1 MNHQFAPATYEEQEL
16 PQYRYNPFIECLP
29 PIRSTETLAE
39 MMRHDVP
46 YDPSQRFLRNEV
58 RRHAV
63 QAVKQFYAPMPRHV
77 TFAETFSSML
87 RSGYESRNPVNPIY
101 WTGLKA
107 QRATLSSHLNVKQ
120 QTGPITLG
128 TAIVGPSGIGKSL
141 AVDNTLKLY
150 PQVVQHTSYRG
161 EPFPFLQLT
170 WLKLACPFSGSIK
183 GLTQNFF
190 HSVDRRLG
198 TSYARLYVGSKTAI
212 EMMPH
217 IATVG
222 VFHGLG
228 CLIID
233 EIQHLKSAPSG
244 GIEVMLNFFV
254 EMENTMQIPIILI
267 GTPKAVDVLT
277 SEFRS
282 ARRASGQGA
291 MYWDRMGNDACW
303 RLLCQ
308 RMWTLQYTK
317 TEVPLTDEIIAA
329 LHDLTQGIPEL
340 ATILYKTAQETVIGE
355 QEAVTIE
362 VLRETSQEYFK
373 LVHPFLSKLR
383 GQNKSNLVMADL
395 EWPSFVQLEKDIADK
410 RAETHIGI
418 AEVKTGPIEKK
429 PLEESTSKKSKRSK
443 PGQREAMAFTC
454 GPLGALELAKREKR
468 KVYDVL
474 KEQGLILNVDHLF
487 PEDRTT

>member
-1 MNHQFAPATYEEQEL
+1 LYRRDLTYFPANL
-16 PQYRYNPFIECLP
+16 ID
-29 PIRSTETLAE
+29 ST
-39 MMRHDVP
+39 
-46 YDPSQRFLRNEV
+46 
-58 RRHAV
+58 
-63 QAVKQFYAPMPRHV
+63 
-77 TFAETFSSML
+77 
-87 RSGYESRNPVNPIY
+87 
-101 WTGLKA
+101 
-107 QRATLSSHLNVKQ
+107 RASNLNDKQ

-128 TAIVGPSGIGKSL
+128 TAIVGPIGIGKSL

-161 EPFPFLQLT
+161 EPFPFLQIT

-190 HSVDRRLG
+190 HSVDRKLG

-282 ARRASGQGA
+282 AHLAHPSGRVYITQLTKQFTKRHE
-291 MYWDRMGNDACW
+291 DGNLEKLGC
-303 RLLCQ
+303 
-308 RMWTLQYTK
+308 
-317 TEVPLTDEIIAA
+317 PLSA
-329 LHDLTQGIPEL
+329 QQNSSWL
-340 ATILYKTAQETVIGE
+340 ADM
-355 QEAVTIE
+355 
-362 VLRETSQEYFK
+362 
-373 LVHPFLSKLR
+373 LR
-383 GQNKSNLVMADL
+383 GRPRCFRLS
-395 EWPSFVQLEKDIADK
+395 
-410 RAETHIGI
+410 
-418 AEVKTGPIEKK
+418 
-429 PLEESTSKKSKRSK
+429 
-443 PGQREAMAFTC
+443 
-454 GPLGALELAKREKR
+454 
-468 KVYDVL
+468 
-474 KEQGLILNVDHLF
+474 
-487 PEDRTT
+487 